1 MIARVRPHEYS
12 RREFLAWGIAFA
24 SGAAGCGRME
34 DSSSVAMTTPLT
46 DLSATDAI
54 AAMQRG
60 DIKAEAYAAALLDRC
75 EAGSHLN
82 AFISLEPERVLEAAR
97 AADTKRASGAA
108 PGLLHGL
115 PIPVKDS
122 INTKDYPTTGGTMA
136 LKEFY
141 PAEDALLVRK
151 LKDAG
156 AIVLGKTNIHEL
168 SFGWTSNNQA
178 FGPVRNPYD
187 PSRIPGGSSG
197 GTAAAIAAR
206 MAPLGIAE
214 DTQGSIRVPAAL
226 CGIYGFR
233 PTQDRYPNEGV
244 IPITPLFD
252 QVGPHAR
259 HVADLALFDHAMTSD
274 AIVDA
279 PASLEGLRL
288 GIPRRYSYE
297 MLDSEVQRI
306 TNEALGKLEDAGAVL
321 VEADVPDLARLIS
334 LTTDP
339 VQSFHVKQML
349 IKYLDDF
356 DTGITFDQ
364 LINEI
369 SPDIKAAFDLFVLG
383 GAQTP
388 TEEQF
393 IAARDIHLPALR
405 QTLANYFSENDVA
418 AMIFPTTQVAAPPI
432 GDDVETILNGMTVP
446 FVPVISRNI
455 SPGSTGGLPGI
466 VVPADVN
473 NDGLP
478 VTLELD
484 GPAGSDRALLRIGLA
499 IEKLLGPLPPPAT

>member
-1 MIARVRPHEYS
+1 MTT
-12 RREFLAWGIAFA
+12 RREFLAWGVAFA
-24 SGAAGCGRME
+24 SGAAACGRIE

-54 AAMQRG
+54 AAMRRG
-60 DIKAEAYAAALLDRC
+60 DIRAEAYAAALLERC

-97 AADTKRASGAA
+97 AADTERAAGTT

-122 INTKDYPTTGGTMA
+122 VNTKDYPTTGGTMA
-136 LKEFY
+136 LKDFY

-197 GTAAAIAAR
+197 GTAAAVAAR

-233 PTQDRYPNEGV
+233 PTQDRYPNQGV

-259 HVADLALFDHAMTSD
+259 NVADLALFDHAVTGD
-274 AIVDA
+274 EIVDTA
-279 PASLEGLRL
+279 ASLEGLRL
-288 GIPRRYSYE
+288 GIPRRYFYE

-306 TNEALGKLEDAGAVL
+306 TNGALQKLADAGVVL
-321 VEADVPDLARLIS
+321 VEADIPDLARLIS
-334 LTTDP
+334 VTTDP

-356 DTGITFDQ
+356 GTGITFDQ
-364 LINEI
+364 LVNEI
-369 SPDIKAAFDLFVLG
+369 SPDIKAAFDLFVFG

-393 IAARDIHLPALR
+393 IAARDVHLPELR
-405 QTLANYFSENDVA
+405 QKLKMYFEENDLA

-432 GDDVETILNGMTVP
+432 GDDVETKLNGMTVA

-466 VVPADVN
+466 VIPAGLN
-473 NDGLP
+473 NEGLP
-478 VTLELD
+478 VSLELD
-484 GPAGSDRALLRIGLA
+484 GPGGSDRALLGIGLA
-499 IEKLLGPLPPPAT
+499 IEKVLGNLPPPAI